1 MLQTPILQNEDEIK
15 NGKVPLISI
24 MTTSNDRKQLYST
37 SLTGQYSTTVVP
49 RIKNKTQSNIP
60 HWYIKYFH
68 SDAHF
73 QHSREA
79 SNSQPMPLARR
90 QADGS
95 HWWSIA
101 QISTRVLKKKF
112 YSLHFIVEWYAW
124 QCSWKKIKQEYN
136 SIHTDKAEEDEPSK
150 HTCAAL
156 VAASNMRIRFLFFF
170 KSRQL
175 LDQENTAEQDDFKHL
190 SWTVVKIILLI
201 HTSESKRF
209 TFCIIIIRLKGEP
222 WRPEFCNEND
232 AWVPQ
237 GTCKPGTVGN
247 RKHFKNSR
255 GRKFNQIWQTKVK
268 TKLNITSS
276 QFFNPP
282 SLHPHMSVRYLFF
295 CSNFYQLI

>member
-1 MLQTPILQNEDEIK
+1 MSLPSTHAQLLSLQAIWE
-15 NGKVPLISI
+15 
-24 MTTSNDRKQLYST
+24 
-37 SLTGQYSTTVVP
+37 SL
-49 RIKNKTQSNIP
+49 
-60 HWYIKYFH
+60 
-68 SDAHF
+68 
-73 QHSREA
+73 
-79 SNSQPMPLARR
+79 
-90 QADGS
+90 
-95 HWWSIA
+95 
-101 QISTRVLKKKF
+101 F
-112 YSLHFIVEWYAW
+112 Y
-124 QCSWKKIKQEYN
+124 
-136 SIHTDKAEEDEPSK
+136 
-150 HTCAAL
+150 
-156 VAASNMRIRFLFFF
+156 FFF

-175 LDQENTAEQDDFKHL
+175 LDQENTVEQDDFKHL